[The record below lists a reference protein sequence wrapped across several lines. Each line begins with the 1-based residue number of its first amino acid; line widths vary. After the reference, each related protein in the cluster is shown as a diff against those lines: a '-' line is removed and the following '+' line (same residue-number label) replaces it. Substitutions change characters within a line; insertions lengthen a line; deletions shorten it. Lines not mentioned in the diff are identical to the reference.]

1 MVNID
6 CDMLL
11 RIHTLENL
19 AALVRDVV
27 LVGQPVECYD
37 RADPKV
43 TNLRM

>member
-11 RIHTLENL
+11 RVHMLENL
-19 AALVRDVV
+19 AALVHE
-27 LVGQPVECYD
+27 LVPVIQPVECYD